1 MWDRANF
8 RRWGIVMVYVCE
20 LSHLEAMKHE
30 RNNQRDN
37 TAGIYVAV
45 IVFILLL
52 ILWLTIA
59 DLWGATDVN
68 AVLPRAV

>member
-1 MWDRANF
+1 
-8 RRWGIVMVYVCE
+8 
-20 LSHLEAMKHE
+20 MKHE